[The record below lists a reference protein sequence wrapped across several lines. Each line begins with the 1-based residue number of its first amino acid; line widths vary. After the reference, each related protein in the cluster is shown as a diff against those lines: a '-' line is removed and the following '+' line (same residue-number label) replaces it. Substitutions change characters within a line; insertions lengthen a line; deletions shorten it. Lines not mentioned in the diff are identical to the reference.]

1 MTFDDNYEIR
11 RFPAA
16 RPGEPGFEQAVDWIR
31 AVNHGF
37 HQPKRTL
44 EQITKALGLRLADN
58 REQVGVYQRAAV
70 AEYSFSAER
79 PVATF
84 GTLCKDVN
92 IGFGRMLPAL
102 LLTAVTVR
110 ASHRRRG
117 ILSRVMSEEL
127 GRAKDSGLAL
137 AALNASEAAIYRR
150 FGFGV
155 STKERKIAV
164 DVGPK
169 FNLNRN
175 DAGRVESVPRQVLLE
190 LAPQIFACWHATN
203 PGSVGRSEGYRY
215 QAAGMGGW
223 GTEDDDNVLSALHY
237 DEAGSVDGYVS
248 YRFLGWDVSPGT
260 FEIVD
265 FVTANDDAYLAL
277 WGFLASNDLVERVSW
292 ATAPP
297 ENPLEWALE
306 DRRCVQLVEEKD
318 MLWLRILD
326 VVKALEERDYSADG
340 ELVLEV
346 SDRLKLGDGRYR
358 LSVTGGEAR
367 VTPLDSATE
376 PGESGRKAAAG
387 SGDTGLSLDVADL
400 ASIYLGGVLPSTL
413 LAAGRIL
420 EHQPGAAL
428 LAQRMFAVEKAPFC
442 ASHF

>member
-1 MTFDDNYEIR
+1 MTFDENYQIQ

-16 RPGEPGFEQAVDWIR
+16 RPGEPGFEQAVEWIR

-44 EQITKALGLRLADN
+44 EQITTALGVRLADD
-58 REQVGVYQRAAV
+58 REQLGVYQRGSV
-70 AEYSFSAER
+70 AEHSFPAER

-84 GTLCKDVN
+84 GTLRKDVN
-92 IGFGRMLPAL
+92 IGFGKMLPAL
-102 LLTAVTVR
+102 LVTAVTVR

-117 ILSRVMSEEL
+117 ILSRVMREEL
-127 GRAKDSGLAL
+127 GRAQQAGLPL

-155 STKERKIAV
+155 STKERKITV

-169 FNLNRN
+169 FKLNHT

-190 LAPQIFACWHATN
+190 LAAQIFASWHAAQ

-223 GTEDDDNVLSALHY
+223 GNEDDDNVLAALHY
-237 DEAGSVDGYVS
+237 DAAGVIDGYVS

-265 FVTANDDAYLAL
+265 FVTANEAAYLAL

-306 DRRCVQLVEEKD
+306 DRRCVRLVDEKD

-326 VVKALEERDYSADG
+326 VVAALEGREYSTDG
-340 ELVLEV
+340 ELTLEV
-346 SDRLKLGDGRYR
+346 HDRLGFGSGSYR
-358 LSVTGGEAR
+358 LSVAGGA
-367 VTPLDSATE
+367 VQVIQLDPGTE
-376 PGESGRKAAAG
+376 G
-387 SGDTGLSLDVADL
+387 SGSQAAVPSGDADLSLDVADL

-420 EHQPGAAL
+420 EHRAGAAL